1 MGLGGRP
8 FAPLYGSLDFQVRR
22 LVQLLGRS
30 LSRWWGDGAVLWRR
44 GLSGRLVSN
53 FGVVVTVV
61 VERARWG
68 LCGSFGLIRI

>member
-1 MGLGGRP
+1 MGLRGRP
-8 FAPLYGSLDFQVRR
+8 FAPLYGALDFQVQR

-30 LSRWWGDGAVLWRR
+30 LSRWEVYGAVLSRH
-44 GLSGRLVSN
+44 GLSGWLVSN

-61 VERARWG
+61 MEHTGWG